1 MPMPVIYSLYSSD
14 PTRTAILRISHLEK
28 ALAEAR
34 KELKKSEKEGGKVEE
49 DRAALQA
56 AVADL
61 RAKLQDLGCD
71 EVRGWMCGEEGRL
84 ID

>member
-1 MPMPVIYSLYSSD
+1 M
-14 PTRTAILRISHLEK
+14 EK
-28 ALAEAR
+28 
-34 KELKKSEKEGGKVEE
+34 

-71 EVRGWMCGEEGRL
+71 EVRGWEAG
-84 ID
+84 